1 MNVYFSHIINLIKR
15 LSLIIVLFFITRILF
30 YAFNNGY
37 FNSLE
42 SLELLKILIVGLR
55 FDVSSIFYF
64 NTVFIL
70 LSIIPINYLNNS
82 IYQKIIKILFV
93 ATNTIIL
100 LPQFID
106 IEYFKFTDK
115 RLTAD
120 IFSYIGISN
129 DVFALMPRFV
139 LDFWYLLVM
148 WAISIVAVIYFYPK
162 SKISIDK
169 TNTPYYKQ
177 FASYLMIIVIV
188 GIYLLGAR
196 GTRIKPI
203 RILNAA
209 EYTETHNIPLVLNTP
224 FTIAK
229 TLFKEDLLL
238 KDYFT
243 DKEIDSYY
251 NPLIQTTKNKTFN
264 QKNVVIIILES
275 FSKEYIGF
283 FNNGKGYTPFLDSLI
298 GKSLVFDN
306 AFANGKKSIEAIPAI
321 CAAIPSLMENPYI
334 TSEFATNKTNSLAHL
349 LKKEGY
355 STSFFHGG
363 TNGTMGFDYYTK
375 IIDFT
380 SYYGRN
386 QYNNEKDYDGNWGVF
401 DEPFFQYFAS
411 QLNSFKAPFFSCI
424 FSLSSHHPYTIPEK
438 HKNEF
443 KGGELEILRS
453 IEYADF
459 SLKEFFETASKMPW
473 FKNTL
478 FVLTADHTAQ
488 PIGAFY
494 KNKVG
499 MYNIPIIFYSPND
512 SMLRGVNH
520 TITQQIDIL
529 PTVLDYLNYQ
539 KTFLAFGNSA
549 LDSTTSHFT
558 ANYNNGIYQLIEND
572 FALFFDGINSLELY
586 NIKTDPLLSTNL
598 IKTNKILVK
607 QMENRLKAIIQN
619 YNNRLIRNKL
629 TAESK

>member
-177 FASYLMIIVIV
+177 LASYLMIIVIV

-203 RILNAA
+203 RI
-209 EYTETHNIPLVLNTP
+209 YRNT
-224 FTIAK
+224 
-229 TLFKEDLLL
+229 
-238 KDYFT
+238 
-243 DKEIDSYY
+243 
-251 NPLIQTTKNKTFN
+251 
-264 QKNVVIIILES
+264 
-275 FSKEYIGF
+275 
-283 FNNGKGYTPFLDSLI
+283 
-298 GKSLVFDN
+298 
-306 AFANGKKSIEAIPAI
+306 
-321 CAAIPSLMENPYI
+321 
-334 TSEFATNKTNSLAHL
+334 
-349 LKKEGY
+349 
-355 STSFFHGG
+355 
-363 TNGTMGFDYYTK
+363 
-375 IIDFT
+375 
-380 SYYGRN
+380 
-386 QYNNEKDYDGNWGVF
+386 
-401 DEPFFQYFAS
+401 
-411 QLNSFKAPFFSCI
+411 
-424 FSLSSHHPYTIPEK
+424 
-438 HKNEF
+438 
-443 KGGELEILRS
+443 
-453 IEYADF
+453 
-459 SLKEFFETASKMPW
+459 
-473 FKNTL
+473 
-478 FVLTADHTAQ
+478 
-488 PIGAFY
+488 
-494 KNKVG
+494 
-499 MYNIPIIFYSPND
+499 
-512 SMLRGVNH
+512 
-520 TITQQIDIL
+520 
-529 PTVLDYLNYQ
+529 
-539 KTFLAFGNSA
+539 
-549 LDSTTSHFT
+549 
-558 ANYNNGIYQLIEND
+558 
-572 FALFFDGINSLELY
+572 
-586 NIKTDPLLSTNL
+586 
-598 IKTNKILVK
+598 
-607 QMENRLKAIIQN
+607 
-619 YNNRLIRNKL
+619 
-629 TAESK
+629 